1 MWMEPADAASV
12 RSPVRDRAEP
22 GVRLPNEPAIRTLFN
37 DWNIEQASS
46 ALEQEVQRRAAARK

>member
-1 MWMEPADAASV
+1 MEPADAASV

-22 GVRLPNEPAIRTLFN
+22 GVRLPNKPAIRTLFN